1 MQNNQFDI
9 KNELEHLNEIGVSIS
24 LDTDKD
30 DEVMDIFRP
39 IIGQKYQIVNLTIVS
54 ENKEYYEVTY
64 NDFEDT
70 FELKRIK

>member
-1 MQNNQFDI
+1 MKNNQFDI